1 MTSPE
6 PQTEFDNENPS
17 PTSAHKQRQKQWLWL
32 LLPLVALSGGGII
45 IWRSL
50 TSPPQTSQ
58 SLTTPQP
65 TKLSATPVKLST
77 VQTGTVEDSSEFIAH
92 LTSSRSVSLQSQI
105 QGQVSQ
111 IFVRPGSIIKQ
122 GAAVL
127 QIDPPQQVAAVSSVT
142 AAALITQSQL
152 ENARSTL
159 NSLEAELASKQA
171 EVKTNQQ
178 EYDRYTKL
186 ASEGAVSR
194 QSLEQYANRLN
205 AAKTA
210 LSAVESKIQAQ
221 RISVSQAEKAVQQAQ
236 ITNKQQQNQ
245 QRYYRITAPLT
256 GVVGNISVKVG
267 DIVNNS
273 TQLVTISQNQP
284 LEVQISLP
292 IEQSRQVRKGTL
304 VEILDIQGNL
314 IGSSSVASI
323 EPNVN
328 NTTPSML
335 AKASYNNSKGELKA
349 EQFVRTRLIWNQH
362 PGVLVPA
369 TAISRV
375 GGETFV
381 YIAQTQAT
389 SELIARKQSVKLG
402 KIKGN
407 KYPVIE
413 GLETGT
419 QVVTSGLEKLRD
431 GESIVVEEN

>member
-1 MTSPE
+1 MTSSKPE
-6 PQTEFDNENPS
+6 TELDHENSSS
-17 PTSAHKQRQKQWLWL
+17 PPTHKQRSKQWLWL
-32 LLPLVALSGGGII
+32 LLPLIALSGGVFL
-45 IWRSL
+45 IWRNL
-50 TSPPQTSQ
+50 TSSPQTSQ
-58 SLTTPQP
+58 SGTTPQP
-65 TKLSATPVKLST
+65 TNLSPTPVKLST

-92 LTSSRSVSLQSQI
+92 LTSSRSVALQSQI
-105 QGQVSQ
+105 QGQVTQ
-111 IFVRPGSIIKQ
+111 IFVRSGSIIKQ
-122 GAAVL
+122 GATVI
-127 QIDPPQQVAAVSSVT
+127 QIDPPQQIAAISSVT
-142 AAALITQSQL
+142 AAALVTQSQL
-152 ENARSTL
+152 DNARSTL
-159 NSLEAELASKQA
+159 NSLETELTSRQLD
-171 EVKTNQQ
+171 VKTNQQ

-194 QSLEQYANRLN
+194 QNREQYANRLS
-205 AAKTA
+205 AAKIA
-210 LSAVESKIQAQ
+210 LSAVESKIQSQ

-236 ITNKQQQNQ
+236 TTNKQQQNQ
-245 QRYYRITAPLT
+245 QQYYRITAPLT

-292 IEQSRQVRKGTL
+292 IEQSRQVRQGTL
-304 VEILDIQGNL
+304 VEILDIQGKL
-314 IGSSSVASI
+314 IGTSSVASI

-349 EQFVRTRLIWNQH
+349 EQFVRTRLIWNQR
-362 PGVLVPA
+362 PGILVPA
-369 TAISRV
+369 AAISRV

-381 YIAQTQAT
+381 YLAQTQPT

-419 QVVTSGLEKLRD
+419 QVVTSGLERLSD
-431 GESIVVEEN
+431 GESIVVEQK

>member
-6 PQTEFDNENPS
+6 PQTEFDENPS
-17 PTSAHKQRQKQWLWL
+17 STSTHKQPQKQWLWL
-32 LLPLVALSGGGII
+32 LLPLLALSGGGII
-45 IWRSL
+45 IWRTL
-50 TSPPQTSQ
+50 TSPPQTSP
-58 SLTTPQP
+58 SLSTPQP
-65 TKLSATPVKLST
+65 TKLSAIPVKLST
-77 VQTGTVEDSSEFIAH
+77 VQTGTIEDSSEFIAH
-92 LTSSRSVSLQSQI
+92 LASSRSVGLQSQI

-111 IFVRPGSIIKQ
+111 IFVRPGSIIKKDSP
-122 GAAVL
+122 VL

-142 AAALITQSQL
+142 AAALVTQSQL

-159 NSLEAELASKQA
+159 NSLEAELTSKQA

-178 EYDRYTKL
+178 EYDRYTNL
-186 ASEGAVSR
+186 ASQGAVSR
-194 QSLEQYANRLN
+194 QSREQYANRLN
-205 AAKTA
+205 AAKTT
-210 LSAVESKIQAQ
+210 LNAVESKIQAQ

-236 ITNKQQQNQ
+236 ATNKQQQKQ
-245 QRYYRITAPLT
+245 QQYYRITAPLT

-273 TQLVTISQNQP
+273 TQLLTISQNQP

-292 IEQSRQVRKGTL
+292 LEQSRQVRKGTL

-314 IGSSSVASI
+314 VGSSSVASI

-335 AKASYNNSKGELKA
+335 AKAFYNNSKGELKA
-349 EQFVRTRLIWNQH
+349 EQFVRTRLSWNQR
-362 PGVLVPA
+362 PGVLVPV
-369 TAISRV
+369 TAISKV
-375 GGETFV
+375 GSDTFV
-381 YIAQTQAT
+381 YVAQTEAT
-389 SELIARKQSVKLG
+389 SELIARKKLVKLG

-407 KYPVIE
+407 KYPVLE

-419 QVVTSGLEKLRD
+419 QIVTSGMEKLRD